1 MLLMLIVTY
10 INRAQRATGH
20 CCFGRRSRA
29 AGYCHGNGGY
39 ISMAARLLLPAEGR
53 ALRAMGHRNGY
64 GNEAPLLPGQPTL

>member
-1 MLLMLIVTY
+1 MMLMLIVTY

-20 CCFGRRSRA
+20 RCFGRRSRA

-39 ISMAARLLLPAEGR
+39 MAAPLLLPAEGR

>member
-1 MLLMLIVTY
+1 MMLMLILTY
-10 INRAQRATGH
+10 INRAQRAIGH

-39 ISMAARLLLPAEGR
+39 MAAPLLLPAEGR